1 MERPLVAAQAGHDEP
16 DGEDDRREIGA
27 EVAANR
33 LAQRQR
39 AAIHANDADLH
50 EHLAEGLTPAVV
62 EPDEVGGADEP
73 VEEMSGRSHRSPAP
87 AAPDRPAH
95 PPEDSLDDEKE
106 ESVDDVGDKAYPE
119 SRRAGRRFHAH
130 LYFEVHELL
139 EPYWM
144 RAEGS
149 ARIALQ
155 GLIQVA
161 VGFQHLANRN
171 VSGALSLLHDGC
183 GKVLER
189 QLEGVPLDPFGRAL
203 QRCVARIDALGDEA
217 PTAFDWNEVPR
228 FPVRVSDE

>member
-1 MERPLVAAQAGHDEP
+1 MALPLP
-16 DGEDDRREIGA
+16 LR
-27 EVAANR
+27 NR
-33 LAQRQR
+33 LADLILDALHDPQARQALEVVVAVCVESGGVP
-39 AAIHANDADLH
+39 AAQPIPNAFPADLF
-50 EHLAEGLTPAVV
+50 EHREGVWRLKGTW
-62 EPDEVGGADEP
+62 
-73 VEEMSGRSHRSPAP
+73 
-87 AAPDRPAH
+87 
-95 PPEDSLDDEKE
+95 
-106 ESVDDVGDKAYPE
+106 KAYE
-119 SRRAGRRFHAH
+119 VEFAERAERARRMLRRRPFDPADPPLATALVSAALLFHAH

-183 GKVLER
+183 SKVLER

-203 QRCVARIDALGDEA
+203 QRCMARIDALGDEA

-228 FPVRVSDE
+228 FPVRVSDDE